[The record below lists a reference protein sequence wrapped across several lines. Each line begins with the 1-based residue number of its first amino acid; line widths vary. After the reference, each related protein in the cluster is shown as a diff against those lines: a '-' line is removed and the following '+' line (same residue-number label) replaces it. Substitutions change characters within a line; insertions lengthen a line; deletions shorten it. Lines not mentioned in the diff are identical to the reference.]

1 MPIKTNNRK
10 TNTHTHTLS
19 HLLTETHDYI
29 LGENLKNANKGD
41 VVSSSDEGKT
51 QNEHIVL

>member
-10 TNTHTHTLS
+10 TNTHTLS